1 MVVATRIE
9 WTTTPAVAL
18 SEVQRLAQSAEQE
31 CVEEVRLQPGPAR
44 RVTWRRHACRGPPL
58 DLMRARAEAGPRWTA
73 SSSQNYTARSP
84 MWPLP
89 LLAPWL
95 EL

>member
-31 CVEEVRLQPGPAR
+31 CVEEVRLQPD
-44 RVTWRRHACRGPPL
+44 HACRGRGEGMPAVGLP
-58 DLMRARAEAGPRWTA
+58 WT
-73 SSSQNYTARSP
+73 
-84 MWPLP
+84 W
-89 LLAPWL
+89 
-95 EL
+95 